1 MDLLPALAE
10 ALDRFMN
17 KGVKEDKGCTGK
29 TALAEALDALRY
41 EHHEPFLRGI
51 RYVQLEPGFGAP
63 TDTAARLRS
72 VCAVALVRTGRREE
86 ILAELTTLLVDGEA
100 EPRRVAAQNLGF
112 GVPSEASEWVLRLKV
127 LTGDESPEVLGDCF
141 TSLLHLAPQRSF
153 DFVAGYLAGHDPDV
167 AQAAAV
173 ALAQS
178 HDRQRALALL
188 IGQFERAFSA
198 GFQQAIL
205 TAIALAR
212 IPSAIDF
219 LEKIVAAGDPTL
231 AAAAIRGMAIYRTDE
246 QVRLRAQNAVLARGL
261 PLLQE
266 EFTRSFDV
274 GCRLRE

>member
-1 MDLLPALAE
+1 MPEEGDVVAVRKALAGANALLVAKAAEAARRANLEDLLPALAE
-10 ALDRFMN
+10 ALDRFMA

-51 RYVQLEPGFGAP
+51 RYVQLEPGFGGPP

-72 VCAVALVRTGRREE
+72 VCAAALVRTGRREE
-86 ILAELTTLLVDGEA
+86 ILAELTTLLVDSEA
-100 EPRRVAAQNLGF
+100 EPRRAAAQNLGF

-167 AQAAAV
+167 AEAAAI

-188 IGQFERAFSA
+188 INQFEKAFSA
-198 GFQQAIL
+198 GFQQV
-205 TAIALAR
+205 ALDR
-212 IPSAIDF
+212 DRPGPNPVGYRF
-219 LEKIVAAGDPTL
+219 LGENPRRWRSDPG
-231 AAAAIRGMAIYRTDE
+231 RGGNQGNGHLSDR
-246 QVRLRAQNAVLARGL
+246 
-261 PLLQE
+261 
-266 EFTRSFDV
+266 
-274 GCRLRE
+274 